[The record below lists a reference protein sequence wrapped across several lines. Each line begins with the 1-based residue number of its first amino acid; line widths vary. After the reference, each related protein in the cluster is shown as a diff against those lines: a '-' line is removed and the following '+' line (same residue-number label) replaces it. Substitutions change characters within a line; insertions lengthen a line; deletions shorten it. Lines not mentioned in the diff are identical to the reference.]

1 MPYLSS
7 SSIQRACFRI
17 IVWTIQHKINVRSC
31 SCISSKPSEN
41 SNFIKVT
48 VIWIMITQKSY
59 WPLQNNYSK
68 FYKIQLC
75 SRRTTAHLII
85 FSVFDVFITV
95 YIKKIQEKT
104 FPLSLINSSK
114 ELSIFLK
121 RIFEEVFFK
130 YNWKEK

>member
-85 FSVFDVFITV
+85 FSGFDVFITV
-95 YIKKIQEKT
+95 YIKK
-104 FPLSLINSSK
+104 NSR
-114 ELSIFLK
+114 ENFSIIHYKQLK
-121 RIFEEVFFK
+121 RIINLSKENFRRSFFK